1 MQTSHV
7 GHKIAGNEIKQQEAR
22 EAAIIVVSSQ
32 GRHLSK
38 NHSKKSVWG
47 KFLASILIPYL
58 SSQPAEFQP
67 EERIIRGAPPL
78 GTPVQ
83 MD

>member
-7 GHKIAGNEIKQQEAR
+7 RHKIAGNEISQSKKQQEAR
-22 EAAIIVVSSQ
+22 EVTIIVVSSQ

-47 KFLASILIPYL
+47 KFLASILVPYL

-67 EERIIRGAPPL
+67 EERII
-78 GTPVQ
+78 
-83 MD
+83 

>member
-7 GHKIAGNEIKQQEAR
+7 GHKIAGNEISQSKKQYEAR

-32 GRHLSK
+32 GRNLSK
-38 NHSKKSVWG
+38 NHSKKSVRG
-47 KFLASILIPYL
+47 KFLARILIPYL

-67 EERIIRGAPPL
+67 EERII
-78 GTPVQ
+78 
-83 MD
+83 

>member
-7 GHKIAGNEIKQQEAR
+7 RHKIAGNEISQSEKQLEAR

-32 GRHLSK
+32 GRYLSK

-47 KFLASILIPYL
+47 KFLARILIPYL

-67 EERIIRGAPPL
+67 EERII
-78 GTPVQ
+78 
-83 MD
+83 